1 MGEGTV
7 RVLSCRLPLH
17 PKGRWGVG
25 VVERTHMTD
34 YLISAGQE
42 ILDWLIKIAFLVRI
56 ETTVK

>member
-25 VVERTHMTD
+25 VERTHMTD

-42 ILDWLIKIAFLVRI
+42 ILDWLIKITFLVRI